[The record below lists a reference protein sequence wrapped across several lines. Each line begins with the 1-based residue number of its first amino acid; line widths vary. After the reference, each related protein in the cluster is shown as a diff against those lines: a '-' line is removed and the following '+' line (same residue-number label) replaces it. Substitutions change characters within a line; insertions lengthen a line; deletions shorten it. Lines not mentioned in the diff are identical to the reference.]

1 MRLKD
6 KKRGILM
13 PLASLPSAYGIGDLG
28 RSSFTFIDFLSN
40 SGIDC
45 WQLLPLVPLGKGNS
59 PYYSVSCYAGEPL
72 YIDLNELADDGL
84 LSVSD
89 IDYKYN
95 REFIDYDEIREKKYY
110 YFLKAFKN
118 FDGENREFLRFQ
130 KENELWLEDYAVFCT
145 AAEEFGH
152 LKYFDDGLKYR
163 LFDRLNEFKS
173 LNSEKIKFYKVLQY
187 FFYRQFFKMK
197 AYAEKRGITLIGDI
211 PFYISDNSTE
221 LWQNPQYF
229 KLERDLTPSFIA
241 GVPPDIFSK
250 TGQLWGNPVY
260 DFTVMKKDGY
270 LWWKNRIEH
279 QKKLYDIIRID
290 HFRAFAN
297 YYEISSS
304 EETALNG
311 KWVKGP
317 AEDFFKTLNKS
328 IKLPPII
335 AEDLGGEDDKDVE
348 RLLKNTGYPGMKVLE
363 FCFEKIND
371 PKSVPKNFPFNCV
384 CYTGTH
390 DNDTFSGWFKKLSPK
405 QKVLAGR
412 YIDINSSVSV
422 SEQVIKY
429 ANSLNIKMVI
439 IPLQDYLNLD
449 SKARIN
455 TPGTAT
461 GNWIWRAKGEYLSK
475 SVSDKIRNLINK

>member
-1 MRLKD
+1 
-6 KKRGILM
+6 M
-13 PLASLPSAYGIGDLG
+13 PLASLPSDHGIGDLVS
-28 RSSFTFIDFLSN
+28 SSFKFIDFLSD
-40 SGIDC
+40 SGVDC

-72 YIDLNELADDGL
+72 YIDLKELAKDGL
-84 LSVSD
+84 LSISD

-95 REFIDYDEIREKKYY
+95 KDYIDYDEVREKKYY
-110 YFLKAFKN
+110 YLFKAFKS
-118 FDGENREFLRFQ
+118 FDSENRDFIKFQ
-130 KENELWLEDYAVFCT
+130 KENEFWLEDYAVFCT
-145 AAEEFGH
+145 AAEEYGH
-152 LKYFDDGLKYR
+152 LKFFDDGLKYR
-163 LFDRLNEFKS
+163 LFDRLNEFKAI
-173 LNSEKIKFYKVLQY
+173 NSEKISFYKTVQY

-197 AYAEKRGITLIGDI
+197 AYAEKRGIKLIGDI

-229 KLERDLTPSFIA
+229 KLNRDLTPSFIA

-260 DFTVMKKDGY
+260 DFEVMKKDGY

-297 YYEISSS
+297 YYEISAT

-311 KWVKGP
+311 KWVSGP

-335 AEDLGGEDDKDVE
+335 AEDLGGENDKDVQ

-371 PKSVPKNFPFNCV
+371 PKSVPKNFPYNCV

-390 DNDTFSGWFKKLSPK
+390 DNDTVAGWFSKLSAK
-405 QKVLAGR
+405 EKVLAGR
-412 YIDINSSVSV
+412 YIDINSSVPV

-439 IPLQDYLNLD
+439 IPLSDYLNLD

-455 TPGTAT
+455 TPGTPK
-461 GNWIWRAKGEYLSK
+461 GNWIWRANGEYLSK
-475 SVSDKIRNLINK
+475 LVSDKIKRLINRK

>member
-1 MRLKD
+1 MRLRD

-13 PLASLPSAYGIGDLG
+13 PLASLPSDHGIGDLVS
-28 RSSFTFIDFLSN
+28 SSFKFIDFLSD
-40 SGIDC
+40 SGVDC

-72 YIDLNELADDGL
+72 YIDLKELAKDGL
-84 LSVSD
+84 LSISD

-95 REFIDYDEIREKKYY
+95 KDYIDYDEVREKKYY
-110 YFLKAFKN
+110 YLFKAFKS
-118 FDGENREFLRFQ
+118 FDSENRDFIKFQ
-130 KENELWLEDYAVFCT
+130 KENEFWLEDYAVFCT
-145 AAEEFGH
+145 AAEEYGH
-152 LKYFDDGLKYR
+152 LKFFDDGLKYR
-163 LFDRLNEFKS
+163 LFDRLNEFKAI
-173 LNSEKIKFYKVLQY
+173 NSEKISFYKTVQY

-197 AYAEKRGITLIGDI
+197 AYAEKRGIKLIGDI

-229 KLERDLTPSFIA
+229 KLNRDLTPSFIA

-260 DFTVMKKDGY
+260 DFEIMKKDGY

-297 YYEISSS
+297 YYEISAT

-311 KWVKGP
+311 KWVSGP

-335 AEDLGGEDDKDVE
+335 AEDLGGEDDKDVQ

-371 PKSVPKNFPFNCV
+371 PKSVPKSFPYNCV

-390 DNDTFSGWFKKLSPK
+390 DNDTVAGWFSKLSAK
-405 QKVLAGR
+405 EKVLAGR
-412 YIDINSSVSV
+412 YIDINSSVPV

-439 IPLQDYLNLD
+439 IPLSDYLDLD
-449 SKARIN
+449 SGARIN
-455 TPGTAT
+455 TPGTPK
-461 GNWIWRAKGEYLSK
+461 GNWIWRANGEYLSK
-475 SVSDKIRNLINK
+475 LVSDKIRNLINK

>member
-1 MRLKD
+1 
-6 KKRGILM
+6 M
-13 PLASLPSAYGIGDLG
+13 PLASLPSDFGIGDLG
-28 RSSFTFIDFLSN
+28 QSSFEFIDFLSN

-72 YIDLNELADDGL
+72 YIDLKELAKDGL
-84 LSVSD
+84 LSISD
-89 IDYKYN
+89 IDYKYSKDY
-95 REFIDYDEIREKKYY
+95 IDYDEVREKKYY
-110 YFLKAFKN
+110 YLFKAFKRFN
-118 FDGENREFLRFQ
+118 IEDREFIKFQ
-130 KENELWLEDYAVFCT
+130 KENGLWLEDYAVFCT
-145 AAEEFGH
+145 AAEEYGH

-163 LFDRLNEFKS
+163 LFDRLNEFKAI
-173 LNSEKIKFYKVLQY
+173 NSEKISFYKVLQF

-197 AYAEKRGITLIGDI
+197 AYAEKKGIKLIGDI
-211 PFYISDNSTE
+211 PFYISDNSAE

-229 KLERDLTPSFIA
+229 KLNRDLTPSFIA

-260 DFTVMKKDGY
+260 DFAVMKRDGY

-297 YYEISSS
+297 YYEISAA

-328 IKLPPII
+328 IKLPHVI
-335 AEDLGGEDDKDVE
+335 AEDLGGEDDSDVE

-371 PKSVPKNFPFNCV
+371 PKSVPKSFPYNCV

-390 DNDTFSGWFKKLSPK
+390 DNDTFLGWFNKLSPK
-405 QKVLAGR
+405 QRVLAGR
-412 YIDINSSVSV
+412 YIDINSSVPV
-422 SEQVIKY
+422 TEQVIKY

-449 SKARIN
+449 SGARIN
-455 TPGTAT
+455 TPGTST
-461 GNWIWRAKGEYLSK
+461 GNWMWRAKEEYLSK
-475 SVSDKIRNLINK
+475 SVSDKIKRLIKL

>member
-1 MRLKD
+1 
-6 KKRGILM
+6 M
-13 PLASLPSAYGIGDLG
+13 PLASLPSDFGIGDLG
-28 RSSFTFIDFLSN
+28 QSSFEFIDFLSN

-72 YIDLNELADDGL
+72 YIDLKELAKDGL
-84 LSVSD
+84 LSISD
-89 IDYKYN
+89 TDYKYSKDY
-95 REFIDYDEIREKKYY
+95 IDYDELKEKKYY
-110 YFLKAFKN
+110 YLYKAFKSFN
-118 FDGENREFLRFQ
+118 TEDKEFIRFQ
-130 KENELWLEDYAVFCT
+130 KENGLWLEDYAVFCA
-145 AAEEFGH
+145 AAEEYGH
-152 LKYFDDGLKYR
+152 LNYFDDGLKYR
-163 LFDRLNEFKS
+163 LFDRLNEFKAI
-173 LNSEKIKFYKVLQY
+173 NSEKISFYKVLQF
-187 FFYRQFFKMK
+187 FFYRQFFKMR
-197 AYAEKRGITLIGDI
+197 AYAEKKGIKLIGDI
-211 PFYISDNSTE
+211 PFYISDNSAE

-229 KLERDLTPSFIA
+229 KLNRDLTPSFIA

-260 DFTVMKKDGY
+260 DFAVMKRDGY

-297 YYEISSS
+297 YYEISAT

-311 KWVKGP
+311 KWIKGP

-328 IKLPPII
+328 IKLPPVI
-335 AEDLGGEDDKDVE
+335 AEDLGGEDDSDVE

-371 PKSVPKNFPFNCV
+371 PKSVPKSFPYNCV

-390 DNDTFSGWFKKLSPK
+390 DNDTFLGWFNKLSPK
-405 QKVLAGR
+405 QRVLAGR

-422 SEQVIKY
+422 TEQVIKY
-429 ANSLNIKMVI
+429 ANSINIKMVI

-449 SKARIN
+449 SGARIN
-455 TPGTAT
+455 TPGTST
-461 GNWIWRAKGEYLSK
+461 GNWIWRAKEEYLSK
-475 SVSDKIRNLINK
+475 SVSDKIKRLIKL

>member
-1 MRLKD
+1 
-6 KKRGILM
+6 M
-13 PLASLPSAYGIGDLG
+13 PLASLPSDFGIGDLG
-28 RSSFTFIDFLSN
+28 QSSFEFIDFLSN

-72 YIDLNELADDGL
+72 YIDLKELAKDGL
-84 LSVSD
+84 LSISD
-89 IDYKYN
+89 TDYKYSKDY
-95 REFIDYDEIREKKYY
+95 IDYDELKEKKYY
-110 YFLKAFKN
+110 YLYKAFKSFN
-118 FDGENREFLRFQ
+118 TEDKEFIRFQ
-130 KENELWLEDYAVFCT
+130 KENGLWLEDYAVFCA
-145 AAEEFGH
+145 AAEEYGH
-152 LKYFDDGLKYR
+152 LNYFDDGLKYR
-163 LFDRLNEFKS
+163 LFDRLNEFKAI
-173 LNSEKIKFYKVLQY
+173 NSEKISFYKVLQF
-187 FFYRQFFKMK
+187 FFYRQFFKMR
-197 AYAEKRGITLIGDI
+197 AYAEKKGIKLIGDI
-211 PFYISDNSTE
+211 PFYISDNSAE

-229 KLERDLTPSFIA
+229 KLNRDLTPSFIA

-260 DFTVMKKDGY
+260 DFAVMKRDGY

-297 YYEISSS
+297 YYEISAT

-311 KWVKGP
+311 KWIKGP

-328 IKLPPII
+328 IKLPPVI
-335 AEDLGGEDDKDVE
+335 AEDLGGEDDSDVE

-371 PKSVPKNFPFNCV
+371 PKSVPKSFPYNCV

-390 DNDTFSGWFKKLSPK
+390 DNDTFLGWFNKLSPK
-405 QKVLAGR
+405 QRVLAGR

-422 SEQVIKY
+422 TEQVIKY
-429 ANSLNIKMVI
+429 ANSINIKMVI

-449 SKARIN
+449 SGARIN
-455 TPGTAT
+455 TPGTST
-461 GNWIWRAKGEYLSK
+461 GNWIWRAKEEYLSK

>member
-1 MRLKD
+1 
-6 KKRGILM
+6 M
-13 PLASLPSAYGIGDLG
+13 PLASLPSDHGNGDLVS
-28 RSSFTFIDFLSN
+28 SSFKFIDFLSD
-40 SGIDC
+40 SGVDC

-72 YIDLNELADDGL
+72 YIDLKELAKDGL
-84 LSVSD
+84 LSISD

-95 REFIDYDEIREKKYY
+95 KDYINYDEVREKKYY
-110 YFLKAFKN
+110 YLFKAFKS
-118 FDGENREFLRFQ
+118 FDSENRDFIKFQ
-130 KENELWLEDYAVFCT
+130 KENEFWLEDYAVFCT
-145 AAEEFGH
+145 AAEEYGH
-152 LKYFDDGLKYR
+152 LKFFDDGLKYR
-163 LFDRLNEFKS
+163 LFDRLNEFKAI
-173 LNSEKIKFYKVLQY
+173 NSEKISFYKTVQY

-197 AYAEKRGITLIGDI
+197 AYAEKKGIKLIGDI

-229 KLERDLTPSFIA
+229 KLNRDLTPSFIA

-260 DFTVMKKDGY
+260 DFEIMKKDGY

-297 YYEISSS
+297 YYEISAT

-311 KWVKGP
+311 KWVSGP

-335 AEDLGGEDDKDVE
+335 AEDLGGEDDKDVQ

-371 PKSVPKNFPFNCV
+371 PKSVPKSFPYNCV

-390 DNDTFSGWFKKLSPK
+390 DNDTVAGWFSKLSAK
-405 QKVLAGR
+405 EKVLAGR
-412 YIDINSSVSV
+412 YIDINSSVPV

-439 IPLQDYLNLD
+439 IPLSDYLNLD
-449 SKARIN
+449 SGARIN
-455 TPGTAT
+455 TPGTPK
-461 GNWIWRAKGEYLSK
+461 GNWIWRANGEYLSK
-475 SVSDKIRNLINK
+475 SVSDKIKRLINRK

>member
-1 MRLKD
+1 
-6 KKRGILM
+6 M
-13 PLASLPSAYGIGDLG
+13 PLASLPSDHGIGDLVS
-28 RSSFTFIDFLSN
+28 SSFKFIDFLSD
-40 SGIDC
+40 SGVDC

-72 YIDLNELADDGL
+72 YIDLKELAKDGL
-84 LSVSD
+84 LSISD

-95 REFIDYDEIREKKYY
+95 KDYIDYDEVREKKYY
-110 YFLKAFKN
+110 YLFKAFKS
-118 FDGENREFLRFQ
+118 FDSENRDFIKFQ
-130 KENELWLEDYAVFCT
+130 KENEFWLEDYAVFCT
-145 AAEEFGH
+145 AAEEYGH

-163 LFDRLNEFKS
+163 LFDRLNEFKA

-260 DFTVMKKDGY
+260 DFEIMKKDGY

-297 YYEISSS
+297 YYEISAT

-311 KWVKGP
+311 KWVSGP

-335 AEDLGGEDDKDVE
+335 AEDLGGEDDKDVQ

-371 PKSVPKNFPFNCV
+371 PKSVPKSFPYNCV

-390 DNDTFSGWFKKLSPK
+390 DNDTVAGWFSKLSAK
-405 QKVLAGR
+405 EKVLAGR
-412 YIDINSSVSV
+412 YIDINSSVPV

-439 IPLQDYLNLD
+439 IPLSDYLNLD

-455 TPGTAT
+455 TPGTPK
-461 GNWIWRAKGEYLSK
+461 GNWIWRANGEYLSK
-475 SVSDKIRNLINK
+475 LVSDKIKRLINRK